1 MLQLGSEPMFLD
13 QKHRVSSDL
22 PQFSLS
28 VYLLLLSAPG
38 PLPQK
43 GEVLTLEGPVKAI
56 GSWWDMTYTGL
67 AADRNLSSF

>member
-28 VYLLLLSAPG
+28 VYFLLLSAPG
-38 PLPQK
+38 PLPQR
-43 GEVLTLEGPVKAI
+43 GEVLKLEGPVKAI
-56 GSWWDMTYTGL
+56 GSWWDMTCSGL
-67 AADRNLSSF
+67 AADRSLSSF